1 MSLFTFEELSKNEE
15 KLVISFSKFLPTFY
29 IVFSFFG
36 QVNKY
41 LIIPVLIFYNSTGYY
56 KGCDIA
62 WDIILRYI
70 DVYFTKFNLIAFLI
84 FLAVIV
90 LATIV
95 DAFVYSF
102 YDWILSKTKI
112 DSLSS
117 FIGFIK
123 FILNYLNFL
132 SYITILF
139 YIGFAIQNI
148 VRMNSVTNN
157 YKESRNFDLWRLG
170 KIFKYYIQ
178 EVYCVEEGHK
188 EVKETFEKF
197 ESDHPFDP
205 QLAQLKIKYK
215 NFDEKISS
223 IGNKVIYALLDEVE
237 KATEENLERVIKENV
252 EKKENEGNNIEIK
265 ENNDNNKDNNENN
278 ENKNNKDDK
287 DNKKGHEIIV
297 TNFCCC
303 CCNCNKDKN
312 IVNENNK
319 KEKKIEDKN
328 EEYRKKKEEC
338 KEDVAAVKNKI
349 EKDQKKYKKEKKNS
363 MNLKTI
369 YVIK

>member
-1 MSLFTFEELSKNEE
+1 MSDINIFIILYLIFGFLLSFLFSFLLLKRYRKTHDSISDPNVFVFAFYYSIFSFGSVIFYILIVILDMSLFTFEELSKNEE
-15 KLVISFSKFLPTFY
+15 KLIISFSKFLPTFY
-29 IVFSFFG
+29 MLFSFFG

-90 LATIV
+90 LATII

-170 KIFKYYIQ
+170 KIFIFY
-178 EVYCVEEGHK
+178 
-188 EVKETFEKF
+188 F
-197 ESDHPFDP
+197 
-205 QLAQLKIKYK
+205 
-215 NFDEKISS
+215 
-223 IGNKVIYALLDEVE
+223 
-237 KATEENLERVIKENV
+237 
-252 EKKENEGNNIEIK
+252 
-265 ENNDNNKDNNENN
+265 
-278 ENKNNKDDK
+278 
-287 DNKKGHEIIV
+287 
-297 TNFCCC
+297 
-303 CCNCNKDKN
+303 
-312 IVNENNK
+312 
-319 KEKKIEDKN
+319 
-328 EEYRKKKEEC
+328 
-338 KEDVAAVKNKI
+338 
-349 EKDQKKYKKEKKNS
+349 
-363 MNLKTI
+363 
-369 YVIK
+369 